1 MNTTVFAPR
10 VLGQRQE
17 MKLVM
22 QSLLLTGRILPVGVR
37 LWIRHGFKSSE
48 AQPVEVIYG
57 FALPRD
63 AALRAAQPSGVL
75 DIEDLL
81 VIISGML
88 EPDGG
93 MPGSTS
99 EMRMANSLVALLFFH
114 SQKNTEDA
122 GVFRIHVQKLIDFLS
137 AERVQQLNNGHQ
149 TAAVRI
155 LELLETGESGQ
166 RPLGA
171 VRQAARSGRESE
183 SERVLVEVRNCR
195 RSGRNITQK
204 RQRFLAPEIAKRNNA
219 KKMLGRRSH

>member
-155 LELLETGESGQ
+155 LELLKQGKVVNGPWEQ
-166 RPLGA
+166 Y
-171 VRQAARSGRESE
+171 VRQ
-183 SERVLVEVRNCR
+183 LVQGEKVNLK
-195 RSGRNITQK
+195 GFWLK
-204 RQRFLAPEIAKRNNA
+204 LEIAGA
-219 KKMLGRRSH
+219 AGETLLRSASGS